1 MTKRIDEELEN
12 EFEESDEIVELIDE
26 EGTSHQ
32 YYHIGTLDEAGKK
45 YAFFQPAEEI
55 DGADPDD
62 VVIFELDEEN
72 DYIRVS
78 RYGKGTEFIS
88 IKDIMKDAFR
98 EDFGHGGGDIMLVK
112 DFHNALLG
120 ECELGTSLDRSVESH
135 LMAITAEKSRIS
147 GKVCKMRD

>member
-72 DYIRVS
+72 
-78 RYGKGTEFIS
+78 E
-88 IKDIMKDAFR
+88 
-98 EDFGHGGGDIMLVK
+98 
-112 DFHNALLG
+112 ALLPI
-120 ECELGTSLDRSVESH
+120 ENEDLLQQLFDKFVQEYENEYEDEDY
-135 LMAITAEKSRIS
+135 LN
-147 GKVCKMRD
+147 